1 MVTTPPDLSTAWEEP
16 LSNLTN
22 SAAGKWFAVNFLGV
36 LTPGAVTVNSAVC
49 FTRLPL
55 LGVWAFTF
63 NSVLP
68 EPVLGFTTMPFL

>member
-1 MVTTPPDLSTAWEEP
+1 MICCE
-16 LSNLTN
+16 
-22 SAAGKWFAVNFLGV
+22 FLGV